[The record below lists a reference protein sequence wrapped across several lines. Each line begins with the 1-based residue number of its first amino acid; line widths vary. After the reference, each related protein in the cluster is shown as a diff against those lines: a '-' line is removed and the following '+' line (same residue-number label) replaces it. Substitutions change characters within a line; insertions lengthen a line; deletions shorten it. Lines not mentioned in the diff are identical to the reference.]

1 MPGMF
6 QSVGSQR
13 IGHDLGTEKPPPVV
27 KTSPS
32 NGVGV
37 GSISDRAA
45 KIPHA
50 KQKTEAIL

>member
-50 KQKTEAIL
+50 KQKTEAKL